1 VIPTVVI
8 LSTIGIIL
16 YKRLSSKKAL
26 TSVSRTFTDL
36 SKREKSSVD
45 YELDAIDSEDIF

>member
-1 VIPTVVI
+1 MIPTVVI

-26 TSVSRTFTDL
+26 TSASRPFTDV
-36 SKREKSSVD
+36 SKRAKSSVD
-45 YELDAIDSEDIF
+45 YELDAIDSEDTF